1 VTVPT
6 PARRTTRTRVAAR
19 IVTALTAAMLLATAA
34 VAQEPGLEEQLSD
47 TNAKLQDARDQQAN
61 LQREVGDAQ
70 TQLAAVDTRL
80 QALESQLREREA
92 ELVAATEALEAARQR
107 TEAISVELA
116 AVTDRLEASRKTLEA
131 DRERFGNRVAAAYK
145 YGGPVA
151 LTSALFQAE
160 DFSDLVTTG
169 YLVRSVL
176 DEDKGLVD
184 RVAEETRTIAAERRQ
199 VDLLRDQL
207 ATEQAIA
214 DRARLEVER
223 ATEVQRELTTLVAEE
238 RSRRA
243 DVLATLESNL
253 ATYKQLV
260 SSDEAESAR
269 IAAEL
274 AKSRWRAG
282 APGAGELLWP
292 TDGRAGSGFGYRT
305 HPIFGSRRLHTG
317 IDIGGPTGQPI
328 IAAADG
334 LVVSAGWR
342 GGYGMAVVID
352 HGGGLATLYAHQS
365 RLTVSE
371 GTVVG
376 AGQKIGEIGSTGQS
390 TGPHLHFEV
399 RVNGSPRDPMEWY

>member
-1 VTVPT
+1 
-6 PARRTTRTRVAAR
+6 
-19 IVTALTAAMLLATAA
+19 
-34 VAQEPGLEEQLSD
+34 
-47 TNAKLQDARDQQAN
+47 
-61 LQREVGDAQ
+61 
-70 TQLAAVDTRL
+70 
-80 QALESQLREREA
+80 
-92 ELVAATEALEAARQR
+92 
-107 TEAISVELA
+107 
-116 AVTDRLEASRKTLEA
+116 
-131 DRERFGNRVAAAYK
+131 
-145 YGGPVA
+145 
-151 LTSALFQAE
+151 
-160 DFSDLVTTG
+160 
-169 YLVRSVL
+169 
-176 DEDKGLVD
+176 
-184 RVAEETRTIAAERRQ
+184 
-199 VDLLRDQL
+199 
-207 ATEQAIA
+207 
-214 DRARLEVER
+214 
-223 ATEVQRELTTLVAEE
+223 VQRELTTLVAEE

-260 SSDEAESAR
+260 SSYEAESAR